1 MTNLCVLNIISYY
14 GNIIFG
20 EGNGDSGFAMS
31 SFMEDV
37 KKDTIKTL
45 LLFRFTLLHAIYI
58 WLLAMAVVTLAV
70 YSGITPVLRRVMPKT
85 KNEGKRA

>member
-1 MTNLCVLNIISYY
+1 MLNIISYY
-14 GNIIFG
+14 GNIMFG

-58 WLLAMAVVTLAV
+58 WLLAMPVVTLAV
-70 YSGITPVLRRVMPKT
+70 YSGLTPVLRRVMPKT